1 MSELNTFINAYF
13 EAIYFTELGDMEQPP
28 NHAELEA
35 SSQAEQVHDAKEF
48 YEKYNYLFNDH
59 VQQAGHDFWFTRQGH
74 GVGFWDRDRA
84 ELYGQ
89 DEADKLVEACEEFGP
104 VHELVWEVD
113 GEIFEGDL

>member
-28 NHAELEA
+28 NHAVLEA
-35 SSQAEQVHDAKEF
+35 SSEAEQVQDAKEF
-48 YEKYNYLFNDH
+48 YEKHNHLFNDH
-59 VQQAGHDFWFTRQGH
+59 VVQAGHDFWFTRQGH
-74 GVGFWDRDRA
+74 GVGFWESP

-89 DEADKLVEACEEFGP
+89 DAMEQLEDAAEDVGP
-104 VHELVWEVD
+104 VYELIWEVD